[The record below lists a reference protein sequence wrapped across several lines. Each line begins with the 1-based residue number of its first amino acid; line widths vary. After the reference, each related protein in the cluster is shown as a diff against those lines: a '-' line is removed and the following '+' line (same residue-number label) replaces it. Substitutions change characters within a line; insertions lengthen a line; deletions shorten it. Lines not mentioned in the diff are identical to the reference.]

1 MIKRIEYLVGFFIP
15 LCIFIDPTS
24 SILLSNSSL
33 TESNTAV
40 PISLL
45 VVPFVIISI
54 LRSSFL
60 DKKILFFGSILI
72 FFFVSW
78 SLALA
83 IQSSFNYSYISFLYA
98 FQWVY
103 PTIWFFYFLTLNTS
117 KKIHNFAQG
126 FFLGSFVSSAYIFLA
141 GILEIILY
149 GGLQDQ
155 GRVSQNLILPGHY
168 QMYVYMPTIVAY
180 STLIIV
186 LMQNIKLIN
195 LDRIKYSAFLFF
207 STTSIIFLGARE
219 AILVLVLG
227 LICLYSTKSV
237 KNFLRTFIFASFLG
251 LITAT
256 FISLI
261 KEWGESGKVRIITKI
276 MNLGDDGKEFGGR
289 DDMAEIYINIIN
301 QDVLFGTKMVPGQL
315 VFPYLGEFAPS
326 AHNYYIDAWAWTGFF
341 GFLIIV
347 ISLVSMLMY
356 SVIVFFKNKNYAL
369 FNLLFLLTLFVFVSL
384 LINVPLRQPLTAPI
398 IFIIFGLIVYFSKK
412 EMV

>member
-45 VVPFVIISI
+45 AVPFVIISI

-195 LDRIKYSAFLFF
+195 LDRIKYLAFLFF

-356 SVIVFFKNKNYAL
+356 SVIVFLKNKNYAL

>member
-1 MIKRIEYLVGFFIP
+1 MIKRVEYMVGFFIP

-33 TESNTAV
+33 TESNTAI

-45 VVPFVIISI
+45 LAPLALISTV
-54 LRSSFL
+54 RSSVL
-60 DKKILFFGSILI
+60 DKKILFSGSILI

-83 IQSSFNYSYISFLYA
+83 IQSSFSYSYISFLYA

-103 PTIWFFYFLTLNTS
+103 PAIWFFYFLTLNTP
-117 KKIHNFAQG
+117 KKINNFAQG
-126 FFLGSFVSSAYIFLA
+126 FFLGSFINSAYIFLA

-180 STLIIV
+180 STLIVV
-186 LMQNIKLIN
+186 LLQNINLIKLS
-195 LDRIKYSAFLFF
+195 RVKYSIFLIF
-207 STTSIIFLGARE
+207 SLASIIFLGARE
-219 AILVLVLG
+219 AILVLILG

-237 KNFLRTFIFASFLG
+237 KNFLRTFIFSTSLA
-251 LITAT
+251 LITAM
-256 FISLI
+256 FIGLI
-261 KEWGESGKVRIITKI
+261 KDWGESGKVRIITKI

-301 QDVLFGTKMVPGQL
+301 QDILFGTKMLPGQV

-341 GFLIIV
+341 GFLIII
-347 ISLVSMLMY
+347 ISLVSMLTY
-356 SVIVFFKNKNYAL
+356 STIVFLKNKNYVL
-369 FNLLFLLTLFVFVSL
+369 FNLLFLLALFIFVSL

-398 IFIIFGLIVYFSKK
+398 IFIIFGLVVYFSKNK
-412 EMV
+412 VV